1 MSISLDQ
8 LTIKQA
14 HQGLIDKQFSAEEL
28 SETYF
33 QKIEQRDVQIH
44 AFLSLQKKEA
54 LAQARLIDQQIKQ
67 RKEINLLAGIPL
79 AIKDNILVKYT
90 YTTAGSQI
98 LKDFVAPVDATVIRK
113 LKEQGVILI
122 GKTNMDEFAMGS
134 STENSAYGPT
144 HNPHD
149 LTRVPGGSS
158 GGSAAAV
165 AGRMC
170 LGALGSDTG
179 GSIRQPASFC
189 GVVGIKP
196 TYGRVSRYGLMAM
209 ASSLDQIG
217 VLANNVDD
225 AAIIL
230 SAIAGADKLDN
241 TSQQPTFAINP
252 KVKDITHQLTN
263 LTIGLPKECF
273 SDQLSKPIKQQIN
286 QVVEQLVKQGAKI
299 KEVNLSSLEYALPCY
314 YIIMPAEVSANL
326 SRYDGI
332 RYGNS
337 IMEKAKNLS
346 EVYFRTRGQYLG
358 SEAKRRIMLGTYILS
373 AGYYDEYYRQAQQV
387 LQSIKQ
393 DFANIFKQVDYLI
406 TPTTPTTAFR
416 LGDKIADPLAMY
428 LSDLYTVSVNL
439 TGLPAISLPIGNEG
453 KLPIGLQ
460 IIGRHWE
467 ENQILQLGR
476 VIEKL
481 NND

>member
-79 AIKDNILVKYT
+79 AIKDNILVKHT

-98 LKDFVAPVDATVIRK
+98 LKNFVAPVDATVIRK

-406 TPTTPTTAFR
+406 TPTTPTTAFC

>member
-337 IMEKAKNLS
+337 IMKKAKNLS